1 MKSQAEQNK
10 QIAQLWRNHAGRI
23 ANIEHHF
30 YHLIEEAGVAHDFG
44 LLSKLRD
51 VMSEVLAQ
59 ELIAKDEAK

>member
-1 MKSQAEQNK
+1 MTAQAEQNK

-44 LLSKLRD
+44 LLSRLRD
-51 VMSEVLAQ
+51 VMLEVLAL
-59 ELIAKDEAK
+59 ELIAKEKSK